1 MSNNHSKIY
10 LSSLFIHVTH
20 THTHH
25 ALTHIHTHT
34 HTHDDLLLK
43 SVNTYKIDI
52 KLIYVLL

>member
-20 THTHH
+20 THTPR
-25 ALTHIHTHT
+25 TNTHTHT

>member
-20 THTHH
+20 THASRTN
-25 ALTHIHTHT
+25 THT
-34 HTHDDLLLK
+34 HTHDDLILQ